1 MEKPGLLT
9 GQGCFLTAAISE
21 LNTKNKGDDMKVCAG
36 GY

>member
-21 LNTKNKGDDMKVCAG
+21 LNRLPKIKEMI
-36 GY
+36 